1 MKKNTYNTDGL
12 SAEDRALNT
21 FAELMIEKIR
31 NLQEDW
37 KKPWFSPQVAQ
48 LPQNLN
54 GRNYNGMNSIVL
66 MLMQERMDGRHPV
79 MPPLTAL

>member
-48 LPQNLN
+48 LPKNLN
-54 GRNYNGMNSIVL
+54 GRNYNGMK
-66 MLMQERMDGRHPV
+66 RMDGRLPV

>member
-48 LPQNLN
+48 LPKKPQWSELQWHEQHCSDAHA
-54 GRNYNGMNSIVL
+54 GKEWMA
-66 MLMQERMDGRHPV
+66 DF
-79 MPPLTAL
+79 PLCHL

>member
-37 KKPWFSPQVAQ
+37 KKPDIRCRSWS
-48 LPQNLN
+48 LLIW
-54 GRNYNGMNSIVL
+54 SIL
-66 MLMQERMDGRHPV
+66 RKIFL
-79 MPPLTAL
+79 